1 MVDLKVAV
9 HRHDAVIDEKT
20 DNLKVQLGLL
30 DSDNQM
36 LRTENST
43 EQKFIEVNRNVSE
56 VTAANVDSLVYPSNP
71 VSKKL
76 LELQSKSSA
85 IEDGLTVVKKS
96 LEKDNMPVTELLKFY
111 RQLCGKQFKKMRK
124 IKKL

>member
-1 MVDLKVAV
+1 
-9 HRHDAVIDEKT
+9 
-20 DNLKVQLGLL
+20 
-30 DSDNQM
+30 M
-36 LRTENST
+36 LRAQNST

-96 LEKDNMPVTELLKFY
+96 LDKDNVPVTDLLKFY
-111 RQLCGKQFKKMRK
+111 RQLCGKQFKKMQK

>member
-1 MVDLKVAV
+1 
-9 HRHDAVIDEKT
+9 
-20 DNLKVQLGLL
+20 
-30 DSDNQM
+30 M
-36 LRTENST
+36 LRAQNST

-96 LEKDNMPVTELLKFY
+96 LDKDNVPVTDLLKFY
-111 RQLCGKQFKKMRK
+111 RQLCGKQFKKM
-124 IKKL
+124 